1 MQELYTI
8 CNTDLGTRLGPV
20 HRNIG
25 FVKKLTCI
33 KYLSRVNILTNS
45 ILCVCIDIFSTKK
58 IKNSKENR

>member
-45 ILCVCIDIFSTKK
+45 IFCVLIFFLSKK
-58 IKNSKENR
+58 KKKSKENR